1 MEATMTEVRMTE
13 AVEEEEEEIVGGN
26 RHPALAR
33 FLVVLLKIQ
42 KHGQTTHLSWLVMLH
57 LQ

>member
-1 MEATMTEVRMTE
+1 MTEVRMTE

>member
-13 AVEEEEEEIVGGN
+13 AVEEEEIVSGN
-26 RHPALAR
+26 RYPALAR
-33 FLVVLLKIQ
+33 FLVVVLKIQ